1 MIKIDFSKFPMYAD
15 IEHSRKE
22 EVDIRK
28 GVANRIYTT
37 IAGITAHELAFR
49 ILRSSGPIELDAD
62 DIATMKLFAASEGTP
77 AFQDSLAEILK

>member
-22 EVDIRK
+22 NVDIRK

-37 IAGITAHELAFR
+37 IAGIAAHDLALR
-49 ILRSSGPIELDAD
+49 IYRSSGPIELDAD
-62 DIATMKLFAASEGTP
+62 DVTVLKLFANSEGTP

>member
-22 EVDIRK
+22 NMDIRK

-37 IAGITAHELAFR
+37 IAGIAAAMCC
-49 ILRSSGPIELDAD
+49 RSDAD
-62 DIATMKLFAASEGTP
+62 VRRVDTDALTKAARAEGS
-77 AFQDSLAEILK
+77 FV

>member
-22 EVDIRK
+22 NVDIRK

-37 IAGITAHELAFR
+37 IAGIDLALR
-49 ILRSSGPIELDAD
+49 IYRSSGPIELDAD
-62 DIATMKLFAASEGTP
+62 DVTVLKLFANSEGTP